1 MPGNNEGS
9 PQKKVAA
16 PENQDHHHD
25 HHAAGAKGITG
36 RDARHRGGLRAAA
49 MIEAASHDDR
59 RRIGVIFDEAEADG
73 AHGTKWLA
81 TQLAY
86 AGAFFAGRDG
96 VDRLTFRILTDHI
109 SDYQ

>member
-1 MPGNNEGS
+1 MSGDIGPPESRMPTPHEIGTQHTTTS
-9 PQKKVAA
+9 KT
-16 PENQDHHHD
+16 
-25 HHAAGAKGITG
+25 KGITG

-73 AHGTKWLA
+73 EHGTKWLA

-86 AGAFFAGRDG
+86 AGVFFAGREG
-96 VDRLTFRILTDHI
+96 VDWLTFRILTDHI
-109 SDYQ
+109 GDY